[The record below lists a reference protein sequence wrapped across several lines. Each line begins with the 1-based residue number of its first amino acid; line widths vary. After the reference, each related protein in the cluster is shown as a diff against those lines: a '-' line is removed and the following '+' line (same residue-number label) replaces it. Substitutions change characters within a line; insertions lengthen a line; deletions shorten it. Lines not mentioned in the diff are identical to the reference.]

1 MKKLA
6 VIVILFLA
14 TGNIYAQ
21 QHKNPVDYVDPFIGS
36 QGARWFAF
44 TPAALPFGMAK
55 LAPMNSGFN
64 GYSGGGGK
72 TGYDYRQTTI
82 LGFANVHEWQTGG
95 ILVMPTTGKLITIPG
110 DDKTP
115 NIPGYRSTFQKA
127 NEKASPGYYSVLLD
141 KYNIKA
147 ELTSTM
153 RVGVHK
159 YTFPASDSAH
169 IIFDTGHLLGE
180 AGSYSF
186 GGAESKDI
194 LGSGIEI
201 LSPTRLQGYSF
212 GLPGYQVWRNGL
224 EKKSIRVYFA
234 ATLSKPAAS
243 FGCYRDT
250 THNNKLRAEY
260 GRGCGAYLNFKT
272 TQGEAIEVRVAVSFI
287 STEQAWKNLNAE
299 YHGETFVQVREAAK
313 KIWNRELSK
322 IEVSGGTEQ
331 NKVKF
336 YTSLYQVLLGR
347 GTCSDA
353 NGKYISNYNEV
364 KQIPLKNGVP
374 TYSHYTNDALWG
386 GYTNFIQLWSMAY
399 PEHSNSYIKC
409 MLDIY
414 DETGWLP
421 DGVTADKFM
430 PGMES
435 NQTSTIIANAINRG
449 IATFD
454 IQKAYRACFKNETDW
469 VGRPIGVGKPDMS
482 YFWQLGYIPVD
493 KSPRA
498 GGSHTLESAYTAW
511 ATAQIAK
518 KLGKTAD
525 YEKLMKASRNWE
537 NMYSPEYGFLYTK
550 NSDGNFMRPYNP
562 ASSKGLE
569 EGTALQYA
577 FNVPHDIP
585 GLVNKMGKERS
596 IAFLDSLFTVSE
608 KDKFHDR
615 AYTQA
620 NEPPLINPYVFNYVG
635 RPDLTQKWV
644 RAIMDTYYDT
654 TPFGYKG
661 ADDDQGQL
669 SGWFVL
675 ASLGLFDISGGCGVD
690 QQLYVHAPL
699 FPKITIH
706 LNKAYYKADKFTIT
720 ANNFSEKS
728 IYIRSAKLNGNNLK
742 ELHFAYDKLNANSS
756 LTLELS
762 DTPKQ

>member
-1 MKKLA
+1 MKKLFF
-6 VIVILFLA
+6 VILLFLT
-14 TGNIYAQ
+14 TGSIYAQ
-21 QHKNPVDYVDPFIGS
+21 QAKIPFDYVDPFIGS

-55 LAPMNSGFN
+55 LAPMTSGFN

-72 TGYDYRQTTI
+72 TGYDYRNTSI

-95 ILVMPTTGKLITIPG
+95 ILVMPTVGKLITVPG
-110 DDKTP
+110 DDKVP
-115 NIPGYRSTFQKA
+115 NTAGFRSPFQKA
-127 NEKASPGYYSVLLD
+127 NEKAAPGYYSVLLD
-141 KYNIKA
+141 KYNIRA

-194 LGSGIEI
+194 LGAGIEI
-201 LSPTRLQGYSF
+201 LSPTRVQGYTIA
-212 GLPGYQVWRNGL
+212 LPGYQVYKAGL

-250 THNNKLRAEY
+250 THNDKLRAEY

-272 TQGEAIEVRVAVSFI
+272 KKDEAIEVRVAISFI
-287 STEQAWKNLNAE
+287 STEQAWGNLKAE
-299 YHGETFVQVREAAK
+299 YHGESFVQVRESAK

-322 IEVSGGTEQ
+322 IEVEGGTQQ

-336 YTSLYQVLLGR
+336 YTALYQVLLGR
-347 GTCSDA
+347 GICSDA

-374 TYSHYTNDALWG
+374 TYSHYINDALWG

-399 PEHSNSYIKC
+399 PEQSNSYIKC
-409 MLDIY
+409 MLDVY

-421 DGVTADKFM
+421 DGLTADKFM

-435 NQTSTIIANAINRG
+435 NQMSTMIANAVSRG

-454 IQKAYRACFKNETDW
+454 VQKAYRACLKNETEW
-469 VGRPIGVGKPDMS
+469 VGRPQGVGKQDMNL
-482 YFWQLGYIPVD
+482 FWQYGYIPID
-493 KSPRA
+493 KSPRV
-498 GGSHTLESAYTAW
+498 GGSHTLESTFSCW
-511 ATAQIAK
+511 AAAQIAK

-525 YEKLMKASRNWE
+525 YEKLMKGAGFWE
-537 NMYSPEYGFLYTK
+537 NMYSTEYGFLYPR
-550 NSDGNFMRPYNP
+550 NADGTFMRPYNP

-585 GLVNKMGKERS
+585 GLANKMGKARV
-596 IAFLDSLFTVSE
+596 IALLDSIFTVSE
-608 KDKFHDR
+608 KDKFHDK

-644 RAIMDTYYDT
+644 RSIMDTYYDT

-690 QQLYVHAPL
+690 QQLYIHAPL
-699 FPKITIH
+699 FPKIIIH
-706 LNKAYYKADKFTIT
+706 LNREYYKADQFTIT
-720 ANNFSEKS
+720 TKNFSDKS
-728 IYIRSAKLNGNNLK
+728 IYVRSAKLNGNNLK
-742 ELHFAYDKLNANSS
+742 DLHFAYDKLNANSS
-756 LTLELS
+756 LTLELADS
-762 DTPKQ
+762 PK